1 MAQVTESDYRT
12 AQNGN
17 EDVRQEFLDAIDLE
31 DARRFIRRVDYRR
44 ERYIMKV
51 RLCVAEKGRR
61 IVYVG
66 QEAFDISSLEE
77 FSSSLI
83 DHEGYHARQ
92 FLERKPVIKQ
102 IQKKAVSN
110 TRFGSYHADLEI
122 FRIISELPAYANQ
135 LEKSD
140 CSGWK
145 GTNPINN
152 YELMK
157 EYFLTE
163 YKLQERK
170 KLLEQILLGT
180 PGDELI
186 RRDILSK

>member
-12 AQNGN
+12 AQKGN
-17 EDVRQEFLDAIDLE
+17 ADVRQEFLDTIDLE
-31 DARRFIRRVDYRR
+31 DARKFIKRVDYRR
-44 ERYIMKV
+44 EGSIMKV

-66 QEAFDISSLEE
+66 QEAFDITSLEE
-77 FSSSLI
+77 FSSALI

-92 FLERKPVIKQ
+92 FLERKPLIKQ
-102 IQKKAVSN
+102 IQEKALAN
-110 TRFGSYHADLEI
+110 TRLGNCHADLEI
-122 FRIISELPAYANQ
+122 FRIIYELPAYANQ

-140 CSGWK
+140 CSDWK
-145 GTNPINN
+145 MTNPIKN